1 LVGDALRFL
10 EHAPLTEE
18 DKMTVANGNWERLTG
33 PATISAI
40 DEAASK
46 IERA

>member
-1 LVGDALRFL
+1 MKF
-10 EHAPLTEE
+10 
-18 DKMTVANGNWERLTG
+18 ANGNREHLTG
-33 PATISAI
+33 PATNSAI